1 MALKTLA
8 FRDPNHVLINTGHK
22 TFDSQCDLLMTG
34 NVISNAQRSS
44 YIRPVSQ
51 RECNGAIFSPGQLF
65 EFDIKSFRPDLPT
78 WIEGRLRELDT
89 TVILYE
95 IRHWQGRNKKHVHGY
110 IVTDTQHKPIL
121 ISTTGS
127 QPFKSEQVMSTV
139 VPYLVDA
146 A

>member
-1 MALKTLA
+1 MALKNLT
-8 FRDPNHVLINTGHK
+8 FRTPNRVLINTGHK

-34 NVISNAQRSS
+34 NVICNVQRSS
-44 YIRPVSQ
+44 YIRPMSQ
-51 RECNGAIFSPGQLF
+51 SECNGAIFARGHLF
-65 EFDIKSFRPDLPT
+65 EFDIKAFRPDLPR
-78 WIEGRLRELDT
+78 WIEDRLRKLDT
-89 TVILYE
+89 TAILYE
-95 IRHWQGRNKKHVHGY
+95 IRHWHGRNKKHVHGY
-110 IVTDTQHKPIL
+110 IVTDAQHKPIL